1 MRSQVTRK
9 KVSATDLR
17 TLQTLLLSSV
27 FEPGAIGERI
37 SRAREL
43 AGLRQE
49 DLADLLGVSTR
60 TVQNYEAGATG
71 AHKHLRLIA
80 EITKVRLPWL
90 LHGEEP
96 AQGDP
101 ESDKLS
107 LLQGEVAEIR
117 EMLYR
122 VLESRDEPAS
132 QEPPR
137 QAEDL

>member
-1 MRSQVTRK
+1 MRSQATRK
-9 KVSATDLR
+9 KVSATDR
-17 TLQTLLLSSV
+17 RILQTLLLSAV

-37 SRAREL
+37 ARAREL

-80 EITKVRLPWL
+80 EITAVRLPWL

-96 AQGDP
+96 AQGDR
-101 ESDKLS
+101 ENDRLTA
-107 LLQGEVAEIR
+107 LQGQVSEIR
-117 EMLYR
+117 ELLDR
-122 VLESRDEPAS
+122 VLAARDEPGDTDPQ
-132 QEPPR
+132 QE
-137 QAEDL
+137 AEDL